1 MCCTTSTVSTNIRGS
16 YGHVLLLIAD
26 SIEAEETVADPRYK
40 YHFYGKLSAWTLDFY
55 GKPTHTQVTHNADRE
70 GPSGVL
76 GLATAT

>member
-40 YHFYGKLSAWTLDFY
+40 YHFYGKLSAWTLDF
-55 GKPTHTQVTHNADRE
+55 
-70 GPSGVL
+70 
-76 GLATAT
+76 